1 MWATNMHL
9 FKFLEYLLNTI
20 VKSHVSKDIVNTI
33 GTRQQEK
40 EYYFNCQDC
49 LGYIAY
55 FGT

>member
-49 LGYIAY
+49 LGHIA
-55 FGT
+55 